1 LKLCLD
7 AGVQVH
13 REPFE
18 GFGQARDQIAQPRD
32 RVPGMDRRAGKT
44 LMYVLERG
52 RLSDR
57 RRMQLSERRSK
68 AAQRS
73 LGTGCPRVSSCS
85 ATRRTRRVSWSVA
98 SAPGIVVV
106 GSRGFNG

>member
-1 LKLCLD
+1 MD

-18 GFGQARDQIAQPRD
+18 GSGQTRDQLAQPRD
-32 RVPGMDRRAGKT
+32 CVSGMDRRPGQT
-44 LMYVLERG
+44 LVYSLERG

-85 ATRRTRRVSWSVA
+85 ATLRTRRVSWSVA
-98 SAPGIVVV
+98 SALGIVVV